1 VRAIHAAIGFAIVAG
16 SFLFFAWGLI
26 GWLAKRDPGVWY
38 WRLLA
43 FLQVLL
49 ALELAAGVVLLAV
62 GRSQSILHY
71 AYGLLFPAIALI
83 AAHVLARGMDQERDA
98 LLVFVIGS
106 FVVFGLT
113 LRALAT
119 GLGIG

>member
-1 VRAIHAAIGFAIVAG
+1 MSPVHAAAGFAIVG
-16 SFLFFAWGLI
+16 GLFLFFLWGLI
-26 GWLAKRDPGVWY
+26 GWLMKRDPGQWY

-43 FLQVLL
+43 VLQVLL
-49 ALELAAGVVLLAV
+49 FLQLVAGVVLLIA
-62 GRSQSILHY
+62 GRRQSLLHY
-71 AYGLLFPAIALI
+71 AYGALFPAVALVV
-83 AAHVLARGMDQERDA
+83 AHVVARGMDRERDA
-98 LLVFVIGS
+98 LLVFVAAS

>member
-1 VRAIHAAIGFAIVAG
+1 VSAVHAVVGYAIVG
-16 SFLFFAWGLI
+16 GLFLFFAWGLV
-26 GWLAKRDPGVWY
+26 GWVMNRDPGAWY

-43 FLQVLL
+43 LVQVLL
-49 ALELAAGVVLLAV
+49 VLQLVAGAILLII
-62 GRSQSILHY
+62 GRRQPLLHY
-71 AYGLLFPAIALI
+71 AYGALFPLIALVV
-83 AAHVLARGMDQERDA
+83 AHVLARGMERHRDA
-98 LLVFVIGS
+98 LLVFVAAS

>member
-1 VRAIHAAIGFAIVAG
+1 MSEVHTAIGFAIVG
-16 SFLFFAWGLI
+16 GFFVLFAWG
-26 GWLAKRDPGVWY
+26 GLAFLTRRGPGVWF

-43 FLQVLL
+43 VLQAALVLQLLAGAVLL
-49 ALELAAGVVLLAV
+49 ILG
-62 GRSQSILHY
+62 GRQPLLHY
-71 AYGLLFPAIALI
+71 AYGALFPAIALTV
-83 AAHVLARGMDQERDA
+83 AHVLGRGMEEERDA
-98 LLVFVIGS
+98 LLVFAFAA

>member
-1 VRAIHAAIGFAIVAG
+1 MPALHALIGYAVVG
-16 SFLFFAWGLI
+16 GLFLFFVWGLVS
-26 GWLAKRDPGVWY
+26 WMARRDPGAWY

-43 FLQVLL
+43 TLQVLL
-49 ALELAAGVVLLAV
+49 ALQLAAGLVLLAM
-62 GRSQSILHY
+62 GRRQSLLHY
-71 AYGLLFPAIALI
+71 AYGALFPLIALMV
-83 AAHVLARGMDQERDA
+83 AHILARGMERERDA
-98 LLVFVIGS
+98 LLVFVAAT

>member
-1 VRAIHAAIGFAIVAG
+1 MSAVHAVVGFAIVG
-16 SFLFFAWGLI
+16 GLFLFFLWGLV
-26 GWLAKRDPGVWY
+26 GWLARRDPGGWY

-43 FLQVLL
+43 VLQVLL
-49 ALELAAGVVLLAV
+49 FLQVVAGVVLLIA
-62 GRSQSILHY
+62 GRRLSLLHY
-71 AYGLLFPAIALI
+71 AYGGLFPLVALVV
-83 AAHVLARGMDQERDA
+83 AHVLARGMERERDA
-98 LLVFVIGS
+98 LLVFVAVS

>member
-1 VRAIHAAIGFAIVAG
+1 MRTIHAVIGFAIVGG
-16 SFLFFAWGLI
+16 SFLFFVWGLI
-26 GWLAKRDPGVWY
+26 GWLAKRDPGTWY

-43 FLQVLL
+43 VLQVLL
-49 ALELAAGVVLLAV
+49 ALQLGAGVVLLALG
-62 GRSQSILHY
+62 GRPSLLHY
-71 AYGLLFPAIALI
+71 AYGLLFPVIALI
-83 AAHVLARGMDQERDA
+83 VAHVLARGMEQGRDA

-113 LRALAT
+113 LRALTT